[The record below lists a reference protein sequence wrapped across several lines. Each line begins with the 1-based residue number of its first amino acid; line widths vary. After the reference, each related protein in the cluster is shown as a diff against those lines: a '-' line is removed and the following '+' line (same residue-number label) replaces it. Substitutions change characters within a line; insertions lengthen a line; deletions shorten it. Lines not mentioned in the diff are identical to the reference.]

1 MPKAHQ
7 WSPSYVKRTLS
18 VLEFF
23 SFSLLMVTSASFVAF
38 TRSAGFI
45 VFVEPFCPNKNDM
58 VGLGASRGS
67 GRLFDW
73 FSFARASFVRLLV
86 VWVYRLLARVVPGC
100 PDIPRISRRP
110 GWCWPALG
118 LRLRFDAGSFASKG
132 EWLFYYW
139 YHIGYVF
146 V

>member
-1 MPKAHQ
+1 
-7 WSPSYVKRTLS
+7 
-18 VLEFF
+18 
-23 SFSLLMVTSASFVAF
+23 
-38 TRSAGFI
+38 
-45 VFVEPFCPNKNDM
+45 
-58 VGLGASRGS
+58 
-67 GRLFDW
+67 
-73 FSFARASFVRLLV
+73 
-86 VWVYRLLARVVPGC
+86 LARVVPGC